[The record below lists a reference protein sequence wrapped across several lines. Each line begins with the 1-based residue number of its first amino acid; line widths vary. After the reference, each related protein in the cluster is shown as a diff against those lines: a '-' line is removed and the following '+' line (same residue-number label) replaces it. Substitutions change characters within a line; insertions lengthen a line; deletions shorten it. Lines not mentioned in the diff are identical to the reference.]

1 MRANLFLM
9 TNLIFLASC
18 ATNIPEVVD
27 NSIDS
32 SNTELESTVLKN
44 DSFAGVQFF
53 MDGMLFQPYGKD
65 SMKV

>member
-32 SNTELESTVLKN
+32 SNTELESTEIT
-44 DSFAGVQFF
+44 QE
-53 MDGMLFQPYGKD
+53 Q
-65 SMKV
+65 